1 MAACPKGISRP
12 CLLVIHSME
21 APEKG
26 KTAESCARF
35 FQNANSTGSAHLCID
50 NNSIVQSVPF
60 DHKAAGA
67 RGRLYRVGR
76 PSTTGRSTSNTP
88 GTSLADSRPAWS
100 DEYSQAMLFW
110 SAVAAAKVCTA
121 YGIPAVA
128 VDAVGLRSGEEGI
141 TTHAAVSAAFK
152 VSGGHTDP
160 GPGFPM
166 ASYVSVVAH
175 WLPKA

>member
-1 MAACPKGISRP
+1 MS
-12 CLLVIHSME
+12 
-21 APEKG
+21 G

-67 RGRLYRVGR
+67 RGRLYRGKTVNDWAVHFEHAGYAA
-76 PSTTGRSTSNTP
+76 
-88 GTSLADSRPAWS
+88 ADSRRLGRRSTRRRCCSGPRI
-100 DEYSQAMLFW
+100 
-110 SAVAAAKVCTA
+110 AAAKVCKA
-121 YGIPAVA
+121 YDIPAVA
-128 VDAVGLRSGEEGI
+128 VDAVGLRSGAKGI
-141 TTHAAVSAAFK
+141 TTHAVVTAAFK

-166 ASYVSVVAH
+166 ASYVSAVAD